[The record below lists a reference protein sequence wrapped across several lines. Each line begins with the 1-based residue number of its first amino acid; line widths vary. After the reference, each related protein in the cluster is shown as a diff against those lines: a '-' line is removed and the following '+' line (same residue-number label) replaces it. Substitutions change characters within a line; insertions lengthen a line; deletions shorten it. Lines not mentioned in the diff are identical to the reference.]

1 MSDKEPTLD
10 EVLSKVDLS
19 EKTELGE
26 VTKEFSENKP
36 SSSNLTSDEQKL
48 TWRAKGIYS
57 KYPKTLKMISDY
69 IDLKR
74 SVQGW
79 NTQKKVEAITGIQ
92 QQRSGGMLSQ
102 AWNKMMTPRQP

>member
-1 MSDKEPTLD
+1 MTAEEPTLD

-36 SSSNLTSDEQKL
+36 SSSNLTDDEHKL

-57 KYPKTLKMISDY
+57 KYPKTLKMINDSEPSYPGDVGL
-69 IDLKR
+69 INQDI
-74 SVQGW
+74 V
-79 NTQKKVEAITGIQ
+79 TGYADGCIF
-92 QQRSGGMLSQ
+92 
-102 AWNKMMTPRQP
+102 TFH